1 MAKFR
6 KAFAGVPAGEIYP
19 VEYAKGEECPPEL
32 LDAAIAVG
40 AVKAPKAPAP
50 DTEPDPGTNPDTDPA
65 EEEDDDEVDAEA
77 GDGDGGGDVVLEDG
91 TDAA

>member
-32 LDAAIAVG
+32 LDAAIELG
-40 AVKAPKAPAP
+40 AVRAPKPAP
-50 DTEPDPGTNPDTDPA
+50 TDPASPDTDPA
-65 EEEDDDEVDAEA
+65 EEEDDGEVDAEA
-77 GDGDGGGDVVLEDG
+77 EDAGGDDVVLEDG